1 MVSENLPPTFLG
13 ASGAGLSRCSVSDN
27 TMFDARVSV
36 ASGEA
41 SEFAIVAN
49 YSGLEKSGDAHG
61 SWRRQVSDGSL
72 VFPERSQGQPSTAEY
87 SDSTSRIYPLK
98 NALGVGASRTKA
110 PPRFGCRMVNRSAWS
125 PSRGPAM
132 P

>member
-1 MVSENLPPTFLG
+1 
-13 ASGAGLSRCSVSDN
+13 
-27 TMFDARVSV
+27 MFDARVSV

-72 VFPERSQGQPSTAEY
+72 VFPERSQGQPRPAEY
-87 SDSTSRIYPLK
+87 SDRTDFPIALLSDYPY
-98 NALGVGASRTKA
+98 R
-110 PPRFGCRMVNRSAWS
+110 PPPDS
-125 PSRGPAM
+125 PAKYDVEPTNSKDPGHR
-132 P
+132 